1 MEKILFILIAI
12 SFILL
17 FIKKYNPF
25 GLKLMIFLILILIIL
40 HPSVSL
46 NSAKEGLNL
55 FLYTVFP
62 SLFPFFIIND
72 LLMSVGITEN
82 IAYIFNKPI
91 NKIFK
96 TSGYGAYAFIISIF
110 SGYPAGAKVVRELID
125 AKKISP
131 KEGEKI
137 LTFSSTSG
145 PLFIIGAVGAG
156 MLKSN
161 LLGYI
166 LYASHIIGSILN
178 GIICNL
184 FSKIE
189 KKEYKFEH
197 KDTIINLNNSIKNSL
212 ITMGFIA
219 GYIIFFSVVINL
231 LDTINFFNLISFILS
246 KLFKISGD
254 DLSIFIKS
262 LFEIS
267 NGCKLIVSSSISNKM
282 LAISFILSFS
292 GISIL
297 YQVKGVL
304 EGCNISFKKY
314 VLSKINHGV
323 LSSIVCFFICKN
335 INLEAINLNNTININ
350 NLFVYTTIL
359 MLMFIF
365 IFNTLFFLFKKK
377 TNDLF

>member
-1 MEKILFILIAI
+1 MEKIFFILIAL

-17 FIKKYNPF
+17 FIKKYNNA
-25 GLKLMIFLILILIIL
+25 GLKLMIFVILILIIL
-40 HPSVSL
+40 NPNVSL
-46 NSAKEGLNL
+46 NSAKDGLNL

-72 LLMSVGITEN
+72 LLMSVGIAEN
-82 IAYIFNKPI
+82 IAIIFNKPI
-91 NKIFK
+91 NRIFK

-110 SGYPAGAKVVRELID
+110 SGYPAGAKVVKELIE

-131 KEGEKI
+131 KEGERI

-166 LYASHIIGSILN
+166 LYASHIIASVLN

-184 FSKIE
+184 FSKRE
-189 KKEYKFEH
+189 KKDYIYEH
-197 KDTIINLNNSIKNSL
+197 KNTILNLNNSIKNSL
-212 ITMGFIA
+212 ITMGFIS
-219 GYIIFFSVVINL
+219 GYIIFFSVIINL
-231 LDTINFFNLISFILS
+231 LDTISFFNIISVILS
-246 KLFKISGD
+246 KLFKVNSD

-262 LFEIS
+262 LFEMS
-267 NGCKLIVSSSISNKM
+267 NGCKLIVSSSISNK
-282 LAISFILSFS
+282 LLVISFILSFS

-304 EGCNISFKKY
+304 YGCNVSFKKY
-314 VLSKINHGV
+314 ILSKINHGI
-323 LSSIVCFFICKN
+323 LSSIVCYYICKI
-335 INLEAINLNNTININ
+335 INVDTIMINYSLNLN
-350 NLFVYTTIL
+350 NLFVYSATSLLIL
-359 MLMFIF
+359 IF
-365 IFNTLFFLFKKK
+365 ILNTIYFLHKKK
-377 TNDLF
+377 TTDLL